1 MTDLQCPVVL
11 LLAEDP
17 EPVLQGRALGAVG
30 PAAEV
35 VELPAEEGAA
45 AEDALVE
52 QLSDTRRGE
61 TVVLRGP
68 AQRLS
73 ALLERH
79 GCRTRL
85 PARVEADSQGWR
97 RADPEQAAEP
107 APERPE
113 LPLRVLRASEM
124 TGLQMHGILHLRER
138 VFVVEQGI
146 SSVEEIEASDA
157 WDTTVH
163 LWLEDDGRPVS
174 VLRVLYDAPEISIG
188 RVATDAEH
196 RGKGLSGVLIRAALR
211 EIEQA
216 QAGSDQPARPI
227 QLHAQAHLEGWYAR
241 FGFVREGEVFQ
252 EAGIP
257 HVSMVMRP

>member
-17 EPVLQGRALGAVG
+17 EPVLQGRVLGAIG
-30 PAAEV
+30 PGAEV
-35 VELPAEEGAA
+35 VELPSGEGAA
-45 AEDALVE
+45 AEDDLVE

-61 TVVLRGP
+61 TVVLRAP

-79 GCRTRL
+79 GCRAQL

-97 RADPEQAAEP
+97 RADPET

-113 LPLRVLRASEM
+113 QALRALRASEM

-196 RGKGLSGVLIRAALR
+196 RGKGLSGALIRAALR